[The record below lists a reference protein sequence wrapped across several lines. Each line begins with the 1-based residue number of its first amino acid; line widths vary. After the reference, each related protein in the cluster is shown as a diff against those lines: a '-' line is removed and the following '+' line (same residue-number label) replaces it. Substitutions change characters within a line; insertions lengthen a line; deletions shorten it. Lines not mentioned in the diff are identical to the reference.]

1 MLTLTQWPLLTGL
14 MTVGL
19 VILEINILNIKR
31 DIISKMSGVFSQILS
46 YFIIIIIIILLFI
59 ILNSATLLTS

>member
-1 MLTLTQWPLLTGL
+1 MLTLTQWPLLTGH

-31 DIISKMSGVFSQILS
+31 DIISKMSGVFSQIHQGCTEETTKLS
-46 YFIIIIIIILLFI
+46 HPIKSYH
-59 ILNSATLLTS
+59 LT